1 MTTLTTYT
9 IQREGRTDISILR
22 IPAACDANPS
32 RIRIDLGDLLTALI
46 LADQDLYQ
54 QIQTSRKQFQ
64 QGQTLT
70 HKEVFGRE

>member
-9 IQREGRTDISILR
+9 VQREGRTDISIR

-32 RIRIDLGDLLTALI
+32 RIRVDLGDLLTALI

-70 HKEVFGRE
+70 HKEVFGSE

>member
-1 MTTLTTYT
+1 MTTLITDT
-9 IQREGRTDISILR
+9 IQREGRTDISIR
-22 IPAACDANPS
+22 IPVACDANSS
-32 RIRIDLGDLLTALI
+32 RIRIDLGDLLTALV

-70 HKEVFGRE
+70 HQEVFGSE

>member
-1 MTTLTTYT
+1 MTNSTTYT
-9 IQREGRTDISILR
+9 VQREGRTDISIR
-22 IPAACDANPS
+22 IPVACDANS
-32 RIRIDLGDLLTALI
+32 NRIRVDLSDLLTALI

-70 HKEVFGRE
+70 HQEVFGSE